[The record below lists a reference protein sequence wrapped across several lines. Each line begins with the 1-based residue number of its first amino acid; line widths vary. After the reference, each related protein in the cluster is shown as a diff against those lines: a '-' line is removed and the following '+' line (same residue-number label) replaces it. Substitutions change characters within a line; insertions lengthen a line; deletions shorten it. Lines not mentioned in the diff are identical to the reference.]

1 MSAWVMSFCSDKRF
15 MKSNLFLSSYS
26 IDNFPSSPKLL
37 FYDCYYFVISQLYI
51 SLGLA
56 KGLGMEELEEAE
68 LLLGGL

>member
-1 MSAWVMSFCSDKRF
+1 
-15 MKSNLFLSSYS
+15 MKS
-26 IDNFPSSPKLL
+26 NFPSSPKLL

>member
-15 MKSNLFLSSYS
+15 MKS
-26 IDNFPSSPKLL
+26 NFPSSPKLL